1 LIEGFHDVF
10 GKPGDLLVY
19 QIPSF
24 RRREKGYHELFRQNQ
39 AFEGLELERASPEI
53 TDNVGLAGATDS
65 TSPFQV
71 FLQ

>member
-1 LIEGFHDVF
+1 MMSLESQEICWCIKSHRF
-10 GKPGDLLVY
+10 GDEKKVIMNFFVKIKLL
-19 QIPSF
+19 
-24 RRREKGYHELFRQNQ
+24 
-39 AFEGLELERASPEI
+39 EGLELERASPEI